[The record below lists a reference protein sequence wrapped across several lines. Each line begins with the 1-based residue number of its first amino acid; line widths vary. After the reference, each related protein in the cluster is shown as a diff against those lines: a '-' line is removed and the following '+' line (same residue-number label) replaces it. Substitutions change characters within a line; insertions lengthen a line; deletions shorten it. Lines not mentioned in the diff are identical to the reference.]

1 MLLFC
6 ILLLHCKVPST
17 EAEWDYI
24 ATRFNDL
31 WNFPN
36 CIGAVDGKHVVMDA
50 PPNSGSIYYNYKG
63 THSIV
68 LMGIADAQYKLIY
81 ADVGCNGRLSDG
93 GVFKKCSFA
102 KAMEQNRLN
111 LPMPKALPNR
121 QTPVPYVLVADD
133 AFAMKPDLLKPY
145 SGRNLVGLQRL
156 FNYRLSRARRIIENV
171 FGIMSARFRV
181 LRKPI
186 HLDANKTRKITLAC
200 GALHNF
206 LMSRSSGVYAP
217 PGSFD
222 HFDADGVFIPGQ
234 WRRGTSETSL
244 YPIETGTPYIANDA
258 KKIREEFEQYFAN
271 EGEIPWQYRNI

>member
-1 MLLFC
+1 
-6 ILLLHCKVPST
+6 
-17 EAEWDYI
+17 
-24 ATRFNDL
+24 
-31 WNFPN
+31 
-36 CIGAVDGKHVVMDA
+36 
-50 PPNSGSIYYNYKG
+50 
-63 THSIV
+63 
-68 LMGIADAQYKLIY
+68 MGIADAQYKLIY